1 MSKNRKF
8 SLIDWV
14 LEHSEAAVL
23 IFMGFILLIYLI
35 ISIVWSFNSHTY
47 TITIT
52 DKDRINK
59 SNTSYYLVYGDD
71 EDGNTVVLKNKDSL
85 WRWKWNSSDI
95 QGQLKE
101 GQTYKITVTGYRV
114 PIFSQYENIINI
126 SLIE

>member
-8 SLIDWV
+8 SLINWV
-14 LEHSEAAVL
+14 LEHSEIATLV
-23 IFMGFILLIYLI
+23 FMGLILIIYLI
-35 ISIVWSFNSHTY
+35 ISIIWSLNSHTY
-47 TITIT
+47 ILTVT

-71 EDGNTVVLKNKDSL
+71 DDGNTVVLKNKDSL

-101 GQTYKITVTGYRV
+101 GKTYEITVTGYRV